1 MMKRFYTAI
10 VRRRRLVL
18 AVFALA
24 AVLSVFAVR
33 QVKVDY
39 DINDYLPP
47 ESPSTTAIEVMN
59 GAFTGGI
66 PNMRVMVR
74 DVTVPQAL
82 EYKKK
87 LAAIDGVSS
96 VAWLDDSLDVTV
108 PLQMQDT
115 ATVESYYKDGCA
127 LFTVTVEDEK
137 RLEAVAAVRDLIG
150 EGNALEGAAVS
161 TAVATNSTVTEV
173 AKIAAIAVV
182 YVLFILILTTDSW
195 AEPLLVLT
203 GLGAAILLN
212 NGTNLIFGT
221 ISFVTNAA
229 GSILQLAVSLDY
241 SVFLIHRFA
250 ECRAENPDASPE
262 ECMVDALCR
271 STGSILSS
279 GLTTVIGFLALVLM
293 QFQIGPDLG
302 LALAKGVVLSLVTV
316 FTFMPALTLAAY
328 QWMDKTH
335 HRPLLPSFDKFGRF
349 VARIMLPMALVLVI
363 LMVPS
368 YLASNSNQYYYGA
381 AHMFGENTRLGAD
394 TAAIEETFG
403 RSDTY
408 VVLVPEGDTATQQ
421 KLSDALH
428 AIPEVT
434 GILSYVDN
442 AGASIPPEFVPG
454 DTLGLLVSGG
464 YTRMVLTV
472 DADTEG
478 DAAFALVERVRATV
492 QQYYPDNYYLAGQGV
507 STYDL
512 MDTITADMVKVNLLA
527 IGAVFLILLLMKR
540 QLLLPVILVL
550 SIETA
555 IWINLSI
562 PYFRGQYVF
571 YIAYLIISSVQLGAT
586 VDYAILFSDRYQEF
600 RETLGR
606 KEAVAATVSAV
617 TTSVSTTGSAMA
629 VVGFLMGAIST
640 NQLLGQLGNFWAWVV
655 WCRWPSCF
663 RHCRAFVSG
672 RPAHYKKEKTAEGG
686 LTEMKHQF
694 VRRVSALALAGC
706 LLAGSSLPVFAAA
719 SAAKEEVIYA
729 NLTASGAVTGV
740 YAVNSFSVQ
749 AGDTVADHGSYTA
762 VRNMT
767 TSDAVEQSG
776 DTVTVHVAEDGKLYY
791 EGTMDA
797 ATALPWVVKLTYTL
811 DGAEI
816 SPDELGGKSGALSIR
831 LQVSRNPDCTGS
843 FFDDYALQVTMSLD
857 TGLARNISAPGATV
871 ANVGSKKQLSYIL
884 LPGADSDVTVTAD
897 VTDFAMD
904 AVSLNGVRLNL
915 NLDLGDM
922 DLTGMLEQLQSGSV
936 QLDDGANALAD
947 GIAQVQAGID
957 TLNGNS
963 GALTGGSARV
973 RAALTQMQTALNGI
987 SASTDELNTLLD
999 ASTQIRDGIARLD
1012 EGAAQLEQQVSF
1024 EAYKAILKEN
1034 GLDLD
1039 VVKDGNAKAIQQL
1052 QGMVWM
1058 MPQLKDVILLLQG
1071 STANIDAMQT
1081 YLDTVNGGIAQL
1093 HEGSS
1098 TLNGSYGEFDAGVRQ
1113 LAGVLTGMLGNL
1125 SVLTDGVNQLAAQYV
1140 QLDDG
1145 LNAYTD
1151 GVAQLK
1157 AGVAQLAE
1165 GASQLTGGTGELRS
1179 SVSGIDMGAQLDGLL
1194 NSLSGGGE
1202 VQSFTS
1208 AENTEVGAVQFA
1220 LQTTAITAPAPAAQ
1234 PEPAAVTLTFWQKL
1248 LKLFGLY
1255 KG

>member
-1 MMKRFYTAI
+1 M
-10 VRRRRLVL
+10 
-18 AVFALA
+18 
-24 AVLSVFAVR
+24 
-33 QVKVDY
+33 
-39 DINDYLPP
+39 
-47 ESPSTTAIEVMN
+47 
-59 GAFTGGI
+59 
-66 PNMRVMVR
+66 
-74 DVTVPQAL
+74 
-82 EYKKK
+82 
-87 LAAIDGVSS
+87 
-96 VAWLDDSLDVTV
+96 
-108 PLQMQDT
+108 
-115 ATVESYYKDGCA
+115 
-127 LFTVTVEDEK
+127 
-137 RLEAVAAVRDLIG
+137 
-150 EGNALEGAAVS
+150 
-161 TAVATNSTVTEV
+161 
-173 AKIAAIAVV
+173 
-182 YVLFILILTTDSW
+182 
-195 AEPLLVLT
+195 
-203 GLGAAILLN
+203 
-212 NGTNLIFGT
+212 
-221 ISFVTNAA
+221 
-229 GSILQLAVSLDY
+229 
-241 SVFLIHRFA
+241 
-250 ECRAENPDASPE
+250 
-262 ECMVDALCR
+262 
-271 STGSILSS
+271 
-279 GLTTVIGFLALVLM
+279 
-293 QFQIGPDLG
+293 
-302 LALAKGVVLSLVTV
+302 
-316 FTFMPALTLAAY
+316 
-328 QWMDKTH
+328 
-335 HRPLLPSFDKFGRF
+335 
-349 VARIMLPMALVLVI
+349 
-363 LMVPS
+363 
-368 YLASNSNQYYYGA
+368 
-381 AHMFGENTRLGAD
+381 
-394 TAAIEETFG
+394 
-403 RSDTY
+403 
-408 VVLVPEGDTATQQ
+408 
-421 KLSDALH
+421 
-428 AIPEVT
+428 
-434 GILSYVDN
+434 
-442 AGASIPPEFVPG
+442 
-454 DTLGLLVSGG
+454 
-464 YTRMVLTV
+464 
-472 DADTEG
+472 
-478 DAAFALVERVRATV
+478 

-540 QLLLPVILVL
+540 QLLLPIILVL

-555 IWINLSI
+555 IWINLAI

-640 NQLLGQLGNFWAWVV
+640 NQLLGQLGNFLGVG
-655 WCRWPSCF
+655 SL
-663 RHCRAFVSG
+663 VSLAIVLSALPG
-672 RPAHYKKEKTAEGG
+672 FLYLADPLIIKKKKTAEGG
-686 LTEMKHQF
+686 LTEMKHRF

-706 LLAGSSLPVFAAA
+706 LLAGSSLPAFAAA

-729 NLTASGAVTGV
+729 NLTASGVVTGV

-776 DTVTVHVAEDGKLYY
+776 DTVTVHVTEDGKLYY

-1165 GASQLTGGTGELRS
+1165 ER
-1179 SVSGIDMGAQLDGLL
+1179 
-1194 NSLSGGGE
+1194 LS
-1202 VQSFTS
+1202 
-1208 AENTEVGAVQFA
+1208 
-1220 LQTTAITAPAPAAQ
+1220 
-1234 PEPAAVTLTFWQKL
+1234 
-1248 LKLFGLY
+1248 
-1255 KG
+1255 